1 MDHNHYSPRQGG
13 KHLNETQRTLLEKL
27 RIEGYSV
34 KRISEIL
41 GKHRST
47 LYRELRRGK
56 VEQLKWLKG
65 HYRNVVS
72 YSYQAGEYRYQ
83 KARKLCHRP
92 VLLDQI
98 PGLKQTLEAMIH
110 KEDGSPEIV
119 LNKLKSE
126 FEYLPCIKTL
136 YRWID
141 EHRLK
146 VRNLDLLR
154 KTSRKT
160 KREHAETH
168 RINGRSIEERPEVI
182 NLRSEVGHWEIDTII
197 GRKKGHKPVLLSLVE
212 RTSRKA
218 ILCKLPDK
226 SSDSVKRAL
235 DRVCHEHPSELSSL
249 TSDNG
254 WEFSQLPQWEEE
266 THIPVY
272 FAHPYS
278 AYERGTNE
286 NYNGL
291 VRRFFPKGTDFTK
304 ISEDKIHE
312 VEQRINNMPRK
323 LHGFKSSSQV
333 YAQMLKSKVGNNGFA
348 QVNPEC
354 RI

>member
-1 MDHNHYSPRQGG
+1 MDQNHYSPCRGG
-13 KHLNETQRTLLEKL
+13 KHLNETERSLLEKRL
-27 RIEGYSV
+27 VEGYSV
-34 KRISEIL
+34 KKIADFL

-47 LYRELRRGK
+47 LYRELKRGR
-56 VEQLKWLKG
+56 VEQLKWIKG
-65 HYRNVVS
+65 NYCNVVS

-83 KARKLCHRP
+83 KARRRCHRP
-92 VLLDQI
+92 VSLELI
-98 PGLKQTLEAMIH
+98 PGLKQALEDRLH

-119 LNKLKSE
+119 LNQLKMT
-126 FEYLPCIKTL
+126 FDHLPCVKTL

-141 EHRLK
+141 ERRLK

-154 KTSRKT
+154 KTTRQT
-160 KREHAETH
+160 KRKLAEAH
-168 RINGRSIEERPEVI
+168 HILGRSIEERPESI
-182 NLRSEVGHWEIDTII
+182 NLRSEFGHWEIDTII
-197 GRKKGHKPVLLSLVE
+197 GRKEGPKPVLLSLVE

-226 SSDSVKRAL
+226 SCDSVTEAL
-235 DRVCHEHPSELSSL
+235 NEICHEHPSEFGSL

-254 WEFSQLPQWEEE
+254 REFSQLPEWEVE

-278 AYERGTNE
+278 AYERGSNE

-291 VRRFFPKGTDFTK
+291 VRRFFPKGTDFTN

-312 VEQRINNMPRK
+312 VEQRINDMPRK
-323 LHGFKSSSQV
+323 LHGFRSSSQV
-333 YAQMLKSKVGNNGFA
+333 YEQMIKSKVDNNGFV
-348 QVNPEC
+348 QVVPEC